1 MAQYPPY
8 ACMADAAMATT
19 NALKRVFP
27 DCMRLV
33 CYWHVQRKLRENMSA
48 LRAID
53 AGAADEL
60 ASDINHLQVLSLDE
74 ESFKVLLKLLFK
86 KWSSRSGS
94 TTVSEAVQKFLLYLE
109 KQWLGVDRVEKWYQA
124 ANPQAS
130 LFINLFSILHLF
142 SVLKF
147 ATFFFCFYNNQP
159 YLSNLHLF
167 SSIISFD

>member
-74 ESFKVLLKLLFK
+74 ESFKFSSC
-86 KWSSRSGS
+86 SSRSGLQE
-94 TTVSEAVQKFLLYLE
+94 VVQRQCLKQCRSSSCILKSSGLE
-109 KQWLGVDRVEKWYQA
+109 WT
-124 ANPQAS
+124 AS
-130 LFINLFSILHLF
+130 RSGIRRQIHR
-142 SVLKF
+142 
-147 ATFFFCFYNNQP
+147 
-159 YLSNLHLF
+159 
-167 SSIISFD
+167 